1 MSDYGID
8 SRFETIR
15 LGLPAA
21 LAATTDDTYVLIAL
35 APVAGEVRA
44 ARLCN
49 MTTLAAGDGT
59 NNRSWTIAKG
69 TAPTFG
75 TTMAS
80 LSGNG
85 QAFTADTPVAFTMSA
100 AAARRFAAGESVA
113 AVAAHAGTGGA
124 HVVGDTIEI
133 FVVWGQFDY
142 AQS

>member
-8 SRFETIR
+8 ARMHTVR

-21 LAATTDDTYVLIAL
+21 LAATANDTYVLIAN
-35 APVAGEVRA
+35 APVAGEVRF

-75 TTMAS
+75 TTMAT
-80 LSGNG
+80 LTNNG
-85 QAFTADTPVAFTMSA
+85 QAFTADTPVSFTMGA
-100 AAARRFAAGESVA
+100 AAARRFAVGESVA
-113 AVAAHAGTGGA
+113 AVAANAGTGGA

-133 FVVWGQFDY
+133 FVVYGQYDY
-142 AQS
+142 AQA

>member
-1 MSDYGID
+1 MPDYGID
-8 SRFETIR
+8 ARHHTVR

-21 LAATTDDTYVLIAL
+21 LGATADDTYVLIAN
-35 APVAGEVRA
+35 APVAGEVRF

-59 NNRSWTIAKG
+59 DNRVWNISKG

-75 TTMAS
+75 TSMAS
-80 LSGNG
+80 LSNNG
-85 QAFTADTPVAFTMSA
+85 QAFTADTPVAFVMGA

-113 AVAAHAGTGGA
+113 AVATHGGTGGA

-133 FVVWGQFDY
+133 WVVYGQFDF
-142 AQS
+142 AQP

>member
-8 SRFETIR
+8 ARMHTVR

-21 LAATTDDTYVLIAL
+21 LGATADDNYVLIL
-35 APVAGEVRA
+35 SAPVAGEVRF

-59 NNRSWTIAKG
+59 NNRTWAIAKG

-75 TTMAS
+75 TNIAT
-80 LSGNG
+80 LTNNG
-85 QAFTADTPVAFTMSA
+85 QAFTADTPVAFTMAA

-113 AVAAHAGTGGA
+113 AVAGHNGTGGA

-133 FVVWGQFDY
+133 FVVYGQYDY